1 MNAAARAYMVQFLS
15 AMVAYVILLLLSVYL
30 LENNPTAPWR
40 GVAAARYR

>member
-1 MNAAARAYMVQFLS
+1 MDAAARASMVPFLS
-15 AMVAYVILLLLSVYL
+15 ATVANVILPLLSIYL